1 MALTRQELILQF
13 MMALASSGTAQFNK
27 ESVNNVYVLAAAL
40 ADRYLES
47 L

>member
-1 MALTRQELILQF
+1 MVPTRQELILQF
-13 MMALASSGTAQFNK
+13 MLALAESGSAQFNK
-27 ESVNNVYVLAAAL
+27 ESINNIYNLAAAL